1 MSMTSVLFRP
11 SPSDHEEP
19 PMTKD
24 DISGRVRL
32 HELKTLS
39 DNHYMLRRASF
50 DYRRRD
56 GVWQHQVRESY
67 DIGDAAVVLP
77 LDRARGRVVLIRQFR
92 WPVFEAG
99 YRRPLI
105 EAIAG
110 KLDGDTPEVC
120 IVREAMEEAGV
131 TIGNARLVANCFASP
146 GAVKERSSCFLADYD
161 SAAPRAAGGGHE
173 HEGEDI
179 EVLEMSLDEAI
190 AMIAR
195 GEIVDM
201 KTILLLQAAKLEL

>member
-1 MSMTSVLFRP
+1 
-11 SPSDHEEP
+11 
-19 PMTKD
+19 MTKD
-24 DISGRVRL
+24 DISSRVRL

-39 DNHYMLRRASF
+39 DDHYVLRRASF
-50 DYRRRD
+50 DYQRRD

-77 LDRARGRVVLIRQFR
+77 LDRARGRIVLIRQFR
-92 WPVFEAG
+92 WPVFESG

-110 KLDGDTPEVC
+110 KLDGDAPEVC
-120 IVREAMEEAGV
+120 VVREAMEEAGIAIAN
-131 TIGNARLVANCFASP
+131 TRLVTHCFVSP
-146 GAVKERSSCFLADYD
+146 GAVKERASCFLADYD
-161 SAAPRAAGGGHE
+161 STAPRHAGGGHE

-179 EVLEMSLDEAI
+179 EVLEMTLHEAL
-190 AMIAR
+190 AMVSR

-201 KTILLLQAAKLEL
+201 KTIMLLQAAKLER